1 MGFKLAEAV
10 YKIGKDVTTP
20 TEQAVLVALA
30 FRAND
35 NTLLCYPKQDTLV
48 EMTHLSRST
57 VAAALKSLR
66 EKQFVS
72 WLRGGN
78 KVKYRGHGGA
88 VSNSYRLNTALISEL
103 CARRKRVKKAVAAS
117 AEAPDM
123 PDFPKRDFTPPYDLD
138 APSKKHF
145 SPVRRLMADLGFYQ
159 GTQEYRDNFHVFAKW
174 EKIVG
179 LENARKIVL
188 NLEEDF
194 RNNEFEQWDNVP
206 AIVTTR
212 FQDAAR
218 LGYVEDYSRRPRG

>member
-10 YKIGKDVTTP
+10 YKIGREATTP

-57 VAAALKSLR
+57 VAAALKSLHK
-66 EKQFVS
+66 KQFVS
-72 WLRGGN
+72 WVRGGN

-88 VSNSYRLNTALISEL
+88 VSNSYRLNTALISDL
-103 CARRKRVKKAVAAS
+103 YARRRKARKAAVTS
-117 AEAPDM
+117 ATAPDI
-123 PDFPKRDFTPPYDLD
+123 PQKDLTPPCDLD
-138 APSKKHF
+138 PPARKHF
-145 SPVRRLMADLGFYQ
+145 SPVRRLMADLGFVK
-159 GTQEYRDNFHVFAKW
+159 GTQEYRDNFHVFAKL

-179 LENARKIVL
+179 LENARKIVM
-188 NLEEDF
+188 NLEADF
-194 RNNEFEQWDNVP
+194 RNNEFDPYDNVP

-218 LGYVEDYSRRPRG
+218 LGYVEDYSRSV